1 MTPPRG
7 RWAQFAAVTAI
18 TVVALI
24 VSLVVAP
31 KGEPALTAGSAL
43 AGPSVIAI
51 AFGLIFALVLPGY
64 AITRLLGHAR
74 DLSRVEELFCIPA
87 LSMASIVIG
96 GLVIDVA
103 GFTLTRSTWAVFLAG
118 VTEAAL
124 VVDLVLPWRTRAA
137 ATDSVPSNGTSPT
150 GGPATI
156 GPATVDPATVR
167 TGVVSRR
174 RLSGRAR
181 ALIVGGVLAT
191 TAVVAVMTI
200 VVGEKDAVATQPPA
214 ATAIGMVP
222 AFATE
227 APGSTRT
234 VSLYVWNGEGAQ
246 TTFTIRLTGTGKF
259 TDTIRATVYDNS
271 QWSGRA
277 KVPSTGKV
285 TAELFRPGDKTPYR
299 TVFEDMP

>member
-1 MTPPRG
+1 
-7 RWAQFAAVTAI
+7 VSAI
-18 TVVALI
+18 TLAALI
-24 VSLVVAP
+24 VSLVLAP
-31 KGEPALTAGSAL
+31 AGEPPLTSGTTAG
-43 AGPSVIAI
+43 GPSVIAV
-51 AFGLIFALVLPGY
+51 AFGLIFALILPGY

-74 DLSRVEELFCIPA
+74 DLSRIEELLCIPA

-124 VVDLVLPWRTRAA
+124 VLDLVLPWRNGITAGDTVSSTGMA
-137 ATDSVPSNGTSPT
+137 STGMATT
-150 GGPATI
+150 GMAWAGGASTI
-156 GPATVDPATVR
+156 APATVR
-167 TGVVSRR
+167 TAGASRLSRR
-174 RLSGRAR
+174 GTT
-181 ALIVGGVLAT
+181 LIVGGLLAAT
-191 TAVVAVMTI
+191 ALVAVVTMVI
-200 VVGEKDAVATQPPA
+200 GEKDAVATQPPA

-234 VSLYVWNGEGAQ
+234 VSLYVWNGEGSP

-299 TVFEDMP
+299 TVFEDTP

>member
-1 MTPPRG
+1 LTPPWA
-7 RWAQFAAVTAI
+7 RWARFAAVTAI
-18 TVVALI
+18 TLVALV
-24 VSLVVAP
+24 VSLLVAP
-31 KGEPALTAGSAL
+31 KGEPALTAATTPD
-43 AGPSVIAI
+43 GPSVIAI

-87 LSMASIVIG
+87 LSMASIILG
-96 GLVIDVA
+96 GVVIDVA
-103 GFTLTRSTWAVFLAG
+103 GFTLTRSTWAVFLAS
-118 VTEAAL
+118 VTEVAL
-124 VVDLVLPWRTRAA
+124 ILDLMLPWRTVAA
-137 ATDSVPSNGTSPT
+137 ATDSMPSNGGPPT
-150 GGPATI
+150 AG
-156 GPATVDPATVR
+156 VATVR
-167 TGVVSRR
+167 MAAPSGRP
-174 RLSGRAR
+174 LSGRAR
-181 ALIVGGVLAT
+181 MLIVGSLLAA
-191 TAVVAVMTI
+191 TAVVAVVTM

-285 TAELFRPGDKTPYR
+285 TAELFRPGDKTPFR

>member
-1 MTPPRG
+1 M
-7 RWAQFAAVTAI
+7 TAI
-18 TVVALI
+18 TLVALV

-31 KGEPALTAGSAL
+31 KGEPALTAGTTSD
-43 AGPSVIAI
+43 GPSIIAI

-87 LSMASIVIG
+87 LSMASIIIG
-96 GLVIDVA
+96 GVVIDVA

-118 VTEAAL
+118 VTEVAL
-124 VVDLVLPWRTRAA
+124 VLDLILPGRTDVAA
-137 ATDSVPSNGTSPT
+137 ADSVPSNGMPPT
-150 GGPATI
+150 TG
-156 GPATVDPATVR
+156 PATVR
-167 TGVVSRR
+167 TAVASRR
-174 RLSGRAR
+174 RLDGRTR
-181 ALIVGGVLAT
+181 ALIVGGLLAM
-191 TAVVAVMTI
+191 TAVVAVMTM

-234 VSLYVWNGEGAQ
+234 ISLYVWNGEGAP

-259 TDTIRATVYDNS
+259 TDTIHATVYDNS

>member
-1 MTPPRG
+1 LTPPQAR
-7 RWAQFAAVTAI
+7 RAHFAAVTAI
-18 TVVALI
+18 TLIALV
-24 VSLVVAP
+24 VSLAVAP
-31 KGEPALTAGSAL
+31 KGEPALTASSTSD
-43 AGPSVIAI
+43 GPSVIAI

-74 DLSRVEELFCIPA
+74 DLSRVEAWFCVPA
-87 LSMASIVIG
+87 LSMASIIIG
-96 GLVIDVA
+96 GLAIDVG
-103 GFTLTRSTWAVFLAG
+103 GFTLTRSTWAVFLAA
-118 VTEAAL
+118 VTEVAL
-124 VVDLVLPWRTRAA
+124 ILDLILPWRTRAA
-137 ATDSVPSNGTSPT
+137 ATDSVPAMGMPPT
-150 GGPATI
+150 AGA
-156 GPATVDPATVR
+156 ATVR
-167 TGVVSRR
+167 TTVPSGRG
-174 RLSGRAR
+174 LSGRTR
-181 ALIVGGVLAT
+181 MLIVSGLLAM
-191 TAVVAVMTI
+191 TAVVAVMTM
-200 VVGEKDAVATQPPA
+200 VVGERDAVATQPPA

-234 VSLYVWNGEGAQ
+234 VSLYVWNGEGAP

-299 TVFEDMP
+299 TVFEDTP

>member
-1 MTPPRG
+1 MTE
-7 RWAQFAAVTAI
+7 I
-18 TVVALI
+18 TLVGLV

-31 KGEPALTAGSAL
+31 KGEPALTAGTASD
-43 AGPSVIAI
+43 GPSVIAI

-87 LSMASIVIG
+87 LSMASIIIG

-124 VVDLVLPWRTRAA
+124 VLDLILPSRTHAEAA
-137 ATDSVPSNGTSPT
+137 DSVPSNSTSPDAGT
-150 GGPATI
+150 
-156 GPATVDPATVR
+156 ATVR
-167 TGVVSRR
+167 TAVPSRR

-181 ALIVGGVLAT
+181 GLIVGGLLAM
-191 TAVVAVMTI
+191 TAVVAVMTM

-246 TTFTIRLTGTGKF
+246 TTFIIRLTGTGKF

>member
-1 MTPPRG
+1 MTAPRA
-7 RWAQFAAVTAI
+7 RRAHFAAVTAI
-18 TVVALI
+18 TLAALV

-31 KGEPALTAGSAL
+31 EGEPALTAGTTSDRS
-43 AGPSVIAI
+43 SVIAI
-51 AFGLIFALVLPGY
+51 AFGLIFALALPGY

-74 DLSRVEELFCIPA
+74 DLSRVEQLCCIPA

-96 GLVIDVA
+96 GVVIDVA

-118 VTEAAL
+118 VTEVAL
-124 VVDLVLPWRTRAA
+124 VLDLMLPWRARAA
-137 ATDSVPSNGTSPT
+137 ATDSVPPSGMPPIA
-150 GGPATI
+150 GA
-156 GPATVDPATVR
+156 ATVR
-167 TGVVSRR
+167 TAVPSGR

-181 ALIVGGVLAT
+181 TLIVGGVLAT
-191 TAVVAVMTI
+191 TAAVAVITM
-200 VVGEKDAVATQPPA
+200 VVGEKDAVATQPRA

-277 KVPSTGKV
+277 KVPSKGKV

>member
-1 MTPPRG
+1 LD
-7 RWAQFAAVTAI
+7 
-18 TVVALI
+18 LI
-24 VSLVVAP
+24 L
-31 KGEPALTAGSAL
+31 
-43 AGPSVIAI
+43 PSR
-51 AFGLIFALVLPGY
+51 
-64 AITRLLGHAR
+64 THA
-74 DLSRVEELFCIPA
+74 
-87 LSMASIVIG
+87 
-96 GLVIDVA
+96 
-103 GFTLTRSTWAVFLAG
+103 
-118 VTEAAL
+118 EAA
-124 VVDLVLPWRTRAA
+124 
-137 ATDSVPSNGTSPT
+137 DSVPSNSTSPDAGT
-150 GGPATI
+150 
-156 GPATVDPATVR
+156 ATVR
-167 TGVVSRR
+167 TAVPSRR

-181 ALIVGGVLAT
+181 GLIVGGVLAM
-191 TAVVAVMTI
+191 TAVVAVMTM

-222 AFATE
+222 AFAIE

-246 TTFTIRLTGTGKF
+246 TTFIIRLTGTGKF

>member
-1 MTPPRG
+1 MPPRG
-7 RWAQFAAVTAI
+7 RWARFAAVSAI
-18 TVVALI
+18 TLVALI
-24 VSLVVAP
+24 VSLVLAP
-31 KGEPALTAGSAL
+31 TGEPPLTSGTTAG
-43 AGPSVIAI
+43 GPSVIAV
-51 AFGLIFALVLPGY
+51 AFGLIFALILPGY

-74 DLSRVEELFCIPA
+74 DLSRVEELLCIPA

-124 VVDLVLPWRTRAA
+124 VLDLVLPWR
-137 ATDSVPSNGTSPT
+137 NGVTAS
-150 GGPATI
+150 A
-156 GPATVDPATVR
+156 PATVR
-167 TGVVSRR
+167 IAGASAR
-174 RLSGRAR
+174 RLGRR
-181 ALIVGGVLAT
+181 GSTLIVGGLLAAT
-191 TAVVAVMTI
+191 VVVAVTTMVI
-200 VVGEKDAVATQPPA
+200 GEKDAVATQPPA

-246 TTFTIRLTGTGKF
+246 TTFTIRLIGAGKF
-259 TDTIRATVYDNS
+259 TDTIHATVYDNS

-277 KVPSTGKV
+277 KVPSSGKV

-299 TVFEDMP
+299 TVFEDLP

>member
-1 MTPPRG
+1 M
-7 RWAQFAAVTAI
+7 TAI
-18 TVVALI
+18 TLAALV

-31 KGEPALTAGSAL
+31 KGEPALTAGTTSD
-43 AGPSVIAI
+43 GPSVIAI
-51 AFGLIFALVLPGY
+51 VFGLIFALVLPGY

-87 LSMASIVIG
+87 LSMASTIIG
-96 GLVIDVA
+96 GLAIDVA

-118 VTEAAL
+118 ITETAL
-124 VVDLVLPWRTRAA
+124 ILDLVLPWRVRGA
-137 ATDSVPSNGTSPT
+137 ATDFVPTDSVSSNGITSTAGTATRRLAVPS
-150 GGPATI
+150 
-156 GPATVDPATVR
+156 
-167 TGVVSRR
+167 RR
-174 RLSGRAR
+174 SVSGRTR
-181 ALIVGGVLAT
+181 TLIVSGLLAA
-191 TAVVAVMTI
+191 TAAVAVMTMVI
-200 VVGEKDAVATQPPA
+200 GEKDAVATQPPA

-234 VSLYVWNGEGAQ
+234 VSLYVWNGEGAP
-246 TTFTIRLTGTGKF
+246 TTFTIRLTGSGKF

>member
-1 MTPPRG
+1 M
-7 RWAQFAAVTAI
+7 TAI
-18 TVVALI
+18 TLLALI

-31 KGEPALTAGSAL
+31 KGEPALTAGTTSD
-43 AGPSVIAI
+43 GPSVIAI

-87 LSMASIVIG
+87 LSMASIIIG
-96 GLVIDVA
+96 GVVIDVA

-124 VVDLVLPWRTRAA
+124 VLDLIMPWRTRDAA
-137 ATDSVPSNGTSPT
+137 ADSVPSNGTSPDA
-150 GGPATI
+150 GAS
-156 GPATVDPATVR
+156 TVQTAVPS
-167 TGVVSRR
+167 GR
-174 RLSGRAR
+174 RLSGRAG
-181 ALIVGGVLAT
+181 ALIVGGVLAM
-191 TAVVAVMTI
+191 TAVVAVMTM

-234 VSLYVWNGEGAQ
+234 VSLYVWNGESAQ

-259 TDTIRATVYDNS
+259 TDTIRATVYGNS

>member
-7 RWAQFAAVTAI
+7 RWAHFAAVTAI
-18 TVVALI
+18 TLVALV

-31 KGEPALTAGSAL
+31 KGEPALTAGTASD
-43 AGPSVIAI
+43 GPSVIAI

-74 DLSRVEELFCIPA
+74 DLSRVEELFCIPV
-87 LSMASIVIG
+87 LSMASIIIG
-96 GLVIDVA
+96 GVVIDVA

-124 VVDLVLPWRTRAA
+124 VLDLILPWRTHAA
-137 ATDSVPSNGTSPT
+137 AADSGPSNGTSPDA
-150 GGPATI
+150 G
-156 GPATVDPATVR
+156 ATVR
-167 TGVVSRR
+167 TAVPSGRR
-174 RLSGRAR
+174 FSGRAR
-181 ALIVGGVLAT
+181 ALIVGGVLAM
-191 TAVVAVMTI
+191 TAVVAVMTM
-200 VVGEKDAVATQPPA
+200 VVGERDAVATQPPA

-259 TDTIRATVYDNS
+259 TNTIRATVYDNS